1 MPFSDHFSFLRHKA
15 FSATLATAAILCPFQ
30 TFFLPLG
37 IFSLQRE
44 EPPVWIYALFRLFFL
59 SLGIKLIFSEIAGK
73 KVGREEVVKA
83 GKGEKREGKK
93 REGKK
98 REGQKRQ
105 ERERGGKAGK
115 KAERERRE
123 KST

>member
-1 MPFSDHFSFLRHKA
+1 MPFSDIFSALRHI
-15 FSATLATAAILCPFQ
+15 FSAEGGASGSDLCPFQ
-30 TFFLPLG
+30 
-37 IFSLQRE
+37 
-44 EPPVWIYALFRLFFL
+44 AFFL

-73 KVGREEVVKA
+73 KVGREEVGKA

-115 KAERERRE
+115 KAERERRG
-123 KST
+123 KKYLTG